1 MAGTG
6 STAQE
11 QAAKEKA
18 APEKVAPGNVT
29 QGRLAGAKAQSYL
42 RAVNEL
48 EARASGFTA
57 RLMLIT
63 DLAYLICSAEMQL
76 MPPDTARHLAAA
88 VLEIINHLSER
99 DLSKPPGDIVAQR
112 ERWIADRVSKTDAAW
127 LHLGRNRGESLR
139 NYLPRLFFRQVLH
152 AQGKELANLVR
163 RIVDRAGPLL
173 SALAPNYHH
182 LQHSGLATAGEYLLS
197 WAVTFERHIQRLQ
210 QIDQRLDYGPSTF
223 GGRQQTNQLF
233 DAVSKRLGFSR
244 RARLRRDGIWV
255 QDQFSEPFFAL
266 ALIAVD
272 LARLAQDLRIWVT
285 PEFSLFDLADEH
297 AGGSSALPHAKVPF
311 GLQAVIGAGVMA
323 ATRLGG
329 EMAASCAGPSEGSE
343 PIYSSGTLYQTALDV
358 VANTRFM
365 AEVVDKGTFD
375 TEEMKRKALL
385 DYAGTSE
392 AHDRLVYDFGVPFR
406 TGHRILGAM
415 VRAHFYKE
423 PLPDL
428 RELLRAET
436 GRDFDVDQKEIM
448 DIVLGRIIW
457 PTTIDEEGLR
467 KVWAELDQ
475 KAGAATAAFADEG
488 TVNRALDRLV
498 SDAKSFCSQQ

>member
-1 MAGTG
+1 MAGN
-6 STAQE
+6 
-11 QAAKEKA
+11 
-18 APEKVAPGNVT
+18 VA
-29 QGRLAGAKAQSYL
+29 QGRLAGAKAPSYL
-42 RAVNEL
+42 RSVNEP
-48 EARASGFTA
+48 EARASAFTA

-63 DLAYLICSAEMQL
+63 DLAYLMCSAELKL
-76 MPPDTARHLAAA
+76 MPRDSAQRLTVA
-88 VLEIINHLSER
+88 VLGLIDELSQR
-99 DLSKPPGDIVAQR
+99 DLATPAGDIVAQR
-112 ERWIADRVSKTDAAW
+112 ERWIGERVEKGDAGW
-127 LHLGRNRGESLR
+127 FHLGRNRGESLR
-139 NYLPRLFFRQVLH
+139 NYIPRLFFRQVLH
-152 AQGKELANLVR
+152 DQGRQIATLVR
-163 RIVDRAGPLL
+163 RLVDRAESLL
-173 SALAPNYHH
+173 GALAPNYHH
-182 LQHSGLATAGEYLLS
+182 LQHSGLATVGEYLLS
-197 WAVTFERHIQRLQ
+197 WAVTFERHVQRLQ
-210 QIDQRLDYGPSTF
+210 QIDARLDYGPSTF
-223 GGRQQTNQLF
+223 GGRAQTNQLF
-233 DAVSKRLGFSR
+233 DAVSARLGFSR

-311 GLQAVIGAGVMA
+311 GLQAVIGSGVMA

-343 PIYSSGTLYQTALDV
+343 PIYSSGTLYQTALDII
-358 VANTRFM
+358 ANTRFM
-365 AEVVDKGTFD
+365 AEIVDKGTFD

-428 RELLRAET
+428 RELLRTET

-467 KVWAELDQ
+467 KVWADLDQ
-475 KAGAATAAFADEG
+475 KANAATAAFADEG
-488 TVNRALDRLV
+488 TVNRALDRLIA
-498 SDAKSFCSQQ
+498 DAKGFCA